1 MTARTVILAAA
12 LLFITILAGLTIVA
26 VIYGGVN
33 VLTLVTLLVL
43 ALLGVGIGGAL
54 LGSPPEE

>member
-1 MTARTVILAAA
+1 MATRTVILGAA
-12 LLFITILAGLTIVA
+12 LLFIVILASLMVVA
-26 VIYGGVN
+26 VVHGGVN

-54 LGSPPEE
+54 LGQPPEE

>member
-12 LLFITILAGLTIVA
+12 LLFISILAGLTIVA
-26 VIYGGVN
+26 VIYDGVN